1 MKPYLISLAGILLVA
16 LSQSAMAQ
24 QDAQFSQ
31 YMFNGIYINP
41 AYAGYREQ
49 LNISAFYRNQ
59 WSGLDG
65 APQTVSLAVDAT
77 ANNERVGLAL
87 QLMNDRIGAQSNTMA
102 YLNYAYRIPV
112 GNRENGSTLA
122 LGIGAGVAQYRLDGS
137 KLDPNDGA
145 DPLLLNQRRSLLMP
159 DARAGIYYSNNR
171 FYAGLSV
178 DNIIVHYLEPKKD
191 NEQFFPDKKMHAY
204 LTAGGLIPLS
214 ENFLLKPSFM
224 WKEDFAGPG
233 SLDLNAFLLIAEK
246 IWVGASYRTAFN
258 VFKKDHLDANLRR
271 PAAFVALAEIYVA
284 QKLRIGYGY
293 DIPLN
298 RLGDYN
304 YASHEISLGYF
315 FTPRKARMLTP
326 RYF

>member
-1 MKPYLISLAGILLVA
+1 MKAYFIILAGLLLVMLPRHA
-16 LSQSAMAQ
+16 AAQ

-49 LNISAFYRNQ
+49 LNLSAFYRNQ
-59 WSGLDG
+59 WTGLDG
-65 APQTVSLAVDAT
+65 APQTISFAADAT

-87 QLMNDRIGAQSNTMA
+87 QLMNDRIGAQSSTMA
-102 YLNYAYRIPV
+102 YLNYAYRIPL
-112 GNRENGSTLA
+112 GNRENGNTLA
-122 LGIGAGVAQYRLDGS
+122 LGIGAGIVQYRIDGT
-137 KLDPNDGA
+137 KLDPTDGA
-145 DPLLLNQRRSLLMP
+145 DPLLLNQRRSILMP
-159 DARAGIYYSNNR
+159 DARAGVYFSNDR
-171 FYAGLSV
+171 IYAGLSV
-178 DNIIVHYLEPKKD
+178 DNLIVHYLEPRKD
-191 NEQFFPDKKMHAY
+191 NEHYFPDKKMHMY

-214 ENFLLKPSFM
+214 DNFLLKPSFM

-233 SLDLNAFLLIAEK
+233 SLDLNAFVLIAEK
-246 IWVGASYRTAFN
+246 IWIGASYRTAFN
-258 VFKKDHLDANLRR
+258 VLKKDHLDPSLQK

-304 YASHEISLGYF
+304 YGSHEISLGYF
-315 FTPRKARMLTP
+315 FTPKKARMLTP

>member
-1 MKPYLISLAGILLVA
+1 MKTYFIILAGILLITFPGPA
-16 LSQSAMAQ
+16 SAQ

-41 AYAGYREQ
+41 AYAGYRKQ
-49 LNISAFYRNQ
+49 FNVSAFYRNQ

-65 APQTVSLAVDAT
+65 APQTISVAADAT

-87 QLMNDRIGAQSNTMA
+87 QLMNDRIGAESTTMA

-112 GNRENGSTLA
+112 GDPNKGSTLA
-122 LGIGAGVAQYRLDGS
+122 LGIGAGVMQYQINGS

-145 DPLLLNQRRSLLMP
+145 DPVLLNQRRSILMP
-159 DARAGIYYSNNR
+159 DARAGIYYSSDR
-171 FYAGLSV
+171 IYAGFSV
-178 DNIIVHYLEPKKD
+178 DNIIVNYLEPRKD
-191 NEQFFPDKKMHAY
+191 PQEFFPDKKMHMY
-204 LTAGGLIPLS
+204 LTAGGLVPLS
-214 ENFLLKPSFM
+214 DNFLLKPSFM

-233 SLDLNAFLLIAEK
+233 SLDLNAFVLIAEK
-246 IWVGASYRTAFN
+246 IWIGASYRTALN
-258 VFKKDHLDANLRR
+258 ILKKDHLASNLQK
-271 PAAFVALAEIYVA
+271 PAAFVALAEVYVA

-304 YASHEISLGYF
+304 YGSHEISLGYF
-315 FTPRKARMLTP
+315 FTPKKARMLTP